1 MLCGC
6 VFICILENASVGYEE
21 HSREKREYLQIQKR
35 GCVCNDVLIPMYQ
48 TQKEGKKEG
57 KEGGKEGVRE
67 EEKKAKVLTANL
79 KAFPISMEYTFPS
92 RKKAPL

>member
-1 MLCGC
+1 
-6 VFICILENASVGYEE
+6 
-21 HSREKREYLQIQKR
+21 
-35 GCVCNDVLIPMYQ
+35 MYQ